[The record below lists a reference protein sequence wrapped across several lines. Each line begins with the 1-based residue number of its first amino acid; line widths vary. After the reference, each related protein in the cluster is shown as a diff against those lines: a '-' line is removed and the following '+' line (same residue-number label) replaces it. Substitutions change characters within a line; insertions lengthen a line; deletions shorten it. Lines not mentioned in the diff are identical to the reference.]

1 MSIINTLVLHRIV
14 NNSEN
19 ILHFED
25 VNEHTLDKIL
35 QRGKDGF
42 FTIDEAFSNQNKN
55 EGICLTFDDGFKS
68 DIDIVFPKLKHYAIH
83 ATFFIVKDYI
93 DKDGYMSKKDII
105 ELSNG
110 GMQIGSHSISHP
122 NFLKINDSEII
133 NELISSKKYLEDL
146 TSKEISTFSF
156 PFGFENQSLID
167 SVFEAGYKYCCTSRH
182 GVVKNTSK
190 VIPRNSINGSQK
202 ISTVYKYIKPT
213 FLTRSYWVIED
224 FLKVKLKLISP
235 KFYTKIRSIVTKN

>member
-1 MSIINTLVLHRIV
+1 MALINTLVLHRIV
-14 NNSEN
+14 KNSEKSLN
-19 ILHFED
+19 FED
-25 VNEHTLDKIL
+25 VSEYMLDKIL
-35 QRGKDGF
+35 QKSKNPF

-68 DIDIVFPKLKHYAIH
+68 DIDIVFPKLKHHSIH

-93 DKDGYMSKKDII
+93 NKDGYMNEKDII

-122 NFLKINDSEII
+122 NFLKINHSEII

-146 TSKEISTFSF
+146 TSNEISTFSF

-167 SVFEAGYKYCCTSRH
+167 AVFEAGYKYCCTSRH
-182 GVVKNTSK
+182 GIVKNTST

-202 ISTVYKYIKPT
+202 ILTVYKYIKPT
-213 FLTRSYWVIED
+213 LFTRSYWAIED
-224 FLKVKLKLISP
+224 FLKAKLKLISP
-235 KFYTKIRSIVTKN
+235 KLYTKLRSIITKN